1 LFFLFEGIPWL
12 FSYVINSIS
21 PLGNQYVGTIAHL
34 VFISGGTFHFRELH
48 YYIKLVMQ
56 LLSLSVQLILILHLQ
71 FTILDPSTFP
81 TLWVGTSLGSV
92 LTVMISV
99 PPPGESRLTQP
110 VIVSPIG

>member
-1 LFFLFEGIPWL
+1 
-12 FSYVINSIS
+12 
-21 PLGNQYVGTIAHL
+21 
-34 VFISGGTFHFRELH
+34 
-48 YYIKLVMQ
+48 MQ
-56 LLSLSVQLILILHLQ
+56 FLSLSVQLIFILHLH
-71 FTILDPSTFP
+71 FIILDPSAFP